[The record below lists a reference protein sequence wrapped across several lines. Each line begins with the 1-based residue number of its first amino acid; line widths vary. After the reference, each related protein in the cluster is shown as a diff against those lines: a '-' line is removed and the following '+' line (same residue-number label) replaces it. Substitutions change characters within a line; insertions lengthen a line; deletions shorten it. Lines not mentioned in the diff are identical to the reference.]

1 MDFERARAA
10 VLEAHRVS
18 AFVQLEFLHHVA
30 VEGRAGAAEG
40 LPLEHVKGRVQQDA
54 VEVQADAAVI
64 GAAKGEA
71 RVEIVVGA
79 DAGEALH
86 GAQRVVGQHAG
97 EVLGVVAGQDQRVGA
112 ILARGFEGSGLHH
125 HGLGAAESFG
135 AEDDFEFL
143 DIAGVQMEGTRH
155 QVVADRRDVEH
166 VIARRDGGDAEM
178 AGVVGGNA
186 IRAAG
191 ELDHHV
197 GERFAAVRVHNRAAD
212 LAGRLRLNRRQD
224 QRETPEKEQPERFQ

>member
-1 MDFERARAA
+1 MSPLKA
-10 VLEAHRVS
+10 VPEP
-18 AFVQLEFLHHVA
+18 
-30 VEGRAGAAEG
+30 AEV
-40 LPLEHVKGRVQQDA
+40 LPFEHVKRRVQQDA

-64 GAAKGEA
+64 GPAKGEA

-79 DAGEALH
+79 DAREALH
-86 GAQRVVGQHAG
+86 RAQRVVGQHAG
-97 EVLGVVAGQDQRVGA
+97 QVLGVVAGQDQRVGA

-125 HGLGAAESFG
+125 HGLGAAESFR

-143 DIAGVQMEGTRH
+143 DIAGVQMEGTLH

-178 AGVVGGNA
+178 AGIVGGNP
-186 IRAAG
+186 IRAAD
-191 ELDHHV
+191 ELDDHA
-197 GERFAAVRVHNRAAD
+197 GERLAAVRVHNRAAD

-224 QRETPEKEQPERFQ
+224 QRETPEKQQPERSQ